1 YYNNGITASMTFY
14 GIDAGTIAT
23 YLAQPKVQFNP
34 ANAIPMIIIQKYIS
48 FYLNSGWEPF
58 FEQRRTGIPTFD
70 VGPGTLNNE
79 QVPKRWLY
87 PQNEY
92 TINETNVKAAV
103 QSQYGG
109 TDDINGVM
117 WVLQ

>member
-1 YYNNGITASMTFY
+1 MTFY

-23 YLAQPKVQFNP
+23 YLSQPKVQFNP

-58 FEQRRTGIPTFD
+58 FEQRRRGIPTFD

-103 QSQYGG
+103 
-109 TDDINGVM
+109 
-117 WVLQ
+117 